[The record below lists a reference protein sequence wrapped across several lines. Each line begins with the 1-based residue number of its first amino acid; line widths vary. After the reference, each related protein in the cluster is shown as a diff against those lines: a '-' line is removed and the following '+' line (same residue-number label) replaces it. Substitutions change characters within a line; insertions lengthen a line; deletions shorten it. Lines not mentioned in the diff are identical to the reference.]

1 MKGKALFAV
10 GVAVG
15 YVWGSKSWP
24 EVYRR
29 VRGGTQKLWKNPE
42 VQENVHQATEAVQES
57 VPDIL
62 DNLYE
67 AGKKLL
73 EKAESVFPG
82 ITAPKAGQ
90 HPGSGTPGDKST
102 VSSQRTVSSQKAE
115 STLKTEPTGASGN
128 AAGAGPAIH
137 SDVVSDPALDD
148 TTGSD
153 WTDEGGAAPEGPATN
168 TPPKH

>member
-15 YVWGSKSWP
+15 YVWGSKSWS

-29 VRGGTQKLWKNPE
+29 VRGGAQKVWKNPE
-42 VQENVHQATEAVQES
+42 VQDNVHQASEAVQES

-67 AGKKLL
+67 AGKKLM
-73 EKAESVFPG
+73 ERAETMFPG
-82 ITAPKAGQ
+82 ITTPKTGQ
-90 HPGSGTPGDKST
+90 RSDST
-102 VSSQRTVSSQKAE
+102 ARTV
-115 STLKTEPTGASGN
+115 PT
-128 AAGAGPAIH
+128 IK

-153 WTDEGGAAPEGPATN
+153 WTGEGGAAPEGPATN
-168 TPPKH
+168 TPPRTD

>member
-29 VRGGTQKLWKNPE
+29 IRGGTEKVWKNPD

-67 AGKKLL
+67 AGKKLM
-73 EKAESVFPG
+73 EKAETMFPG
-82 ITAPKAGQ
+82 ITSPKSGQ
-90 HPGSGTPGDKST
+90 HTDSSSSSTPT
-102 VSSQRTVSSQKAE
+102 V
-115 STLKTEPTGASGN
+115 PTN
-128 AAGAGPAIH
+128 K

-153 WTDEGGAAPEGPATN
+153 WTGEGGAAPEGPATN
-168 TPPKH
+168 TPPKP